1 MSPHRKCAQGSST
14 PSALPPPPPMSMQTT
29 TALAPTLIERW
40 SRLLPLQRG
49 ESLLLALDLW
59 ARVRPRLSVRELTAC
74 GAADPFA
81 AALAGCL
88 WIAAKMEECR
98 RGLPNATKI
107 GALVGAHRGVM
118 NSIELYLMGLVDWR
132 PTAGWQERRGMY
144 AA

>member
-1 MSPHRKCAQGSST
+1 
-14 PSALPPPPPMSMQTT
+14 MQTVT
-29 TALAPTLIERW
+29 TLAPALIERW

-59 ARVRPRLSVRELTAC
+59 ARVRSRLSVRELAAC

-81 AALAGCL
+81 TALVGCL
-88 WIAAKMEECR
+88 WVAAKMEECR
-98 RGLPNATKI
+98 RGLPNATKV

-118 NSIELYLMGLVDWR
+118 NAIELYLMGLVDWR
-132 PTAGWQERRGMY
+132 PTAGWQERRSMY